1 MLLEKMAICELYAEM
16 YVGVSLPSQPTGNSQ
31 QLQSIVH
38 SALPELYAVVIVFAV
53 KACTYFEARGVYA
66 GVH

>member
-16 YVGVSLPSQPTGNSQ
+16 YVGPSQPTGNSQ